1 MVLMRSRCNRVG
13 KRNRG
18 RGGERLEEQGVAG
31 SKQAYT
37 EVLSWDSQTTPQ
49 YSQSTRSLRVNMYSA
64 SAISKQ

>member
-13 KRNRG
+13 EKNRG
-18 RGGERLEEQGVAG
+18 RGERLEEQGVAG